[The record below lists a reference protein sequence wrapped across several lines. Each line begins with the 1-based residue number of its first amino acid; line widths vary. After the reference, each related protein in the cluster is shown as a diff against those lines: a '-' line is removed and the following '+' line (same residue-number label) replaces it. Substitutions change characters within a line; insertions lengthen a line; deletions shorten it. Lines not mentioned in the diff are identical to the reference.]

1 MQKYKNFS
9 SNIKAIKRKNGIK
22 NMIIDIKKFTEWAYQ
37 EGSEDSRVSELGD
50 QQKLSSIN
58 DREKKRL
65 TTNEE
70 RLGTCGIISR
80 DLTLASLEP
89 QGERSK
95 GLAQKKYLKK

>member
-9 SNIKAIKRKNGIK
+9 SNIKETNGVK
-22 NMIIDIKKFTEWAYQ
+22 NMIIDFKQFIEWAYQ

-50 QQKLSSIN
+50 QQKLSNIN

-70 RLGTCGIISR
+70 SLGTCGIISR
-80 DLTLASLEP
+80 DLTLVSLKP
-89 QGERSK
+89 QGEKSK
-95 GLAQKKYLKK
+95 GLAQKKVFE